1 MTFLSKIATFEI
13 YLYKPSFWASMLN
26 FPLDEWIFMKNME
39 TVSQPKNID
48 RMLELDL
55 KILGED

>member
-1 MTFLSKIATFEI
+1 
-13 YLYKPSFWASMLN
+13 MLN